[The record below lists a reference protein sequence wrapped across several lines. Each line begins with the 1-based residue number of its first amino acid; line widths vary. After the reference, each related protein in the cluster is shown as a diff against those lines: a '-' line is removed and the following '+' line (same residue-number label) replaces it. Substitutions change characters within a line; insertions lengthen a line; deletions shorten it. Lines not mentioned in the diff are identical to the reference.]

1 MKKTGIAACCPSD
14 TDPIGLRHAPLT
26 ENNIAAAQLYG
37 SQRKGASDLEL
48 VAPWTVYDRKQTNR
62 YGVGEKRL
70 CTRLIL
76 WQPSMP
82 RVLRKMG
89 ELPQSAG
96 A

>member
-1 MKKTGIAACCPSD
+1 MKKTG
-14 TDPIGLRHAPLT
+14 LL
-26 ENNIAAAQLYG
+26 
-37 SQRKGASDLEL
+37 L
-48 VAPWTVYDRKQTNR
+48 VALLTLTQSAYAMLP
-62 YGVGEKRL
+62 L
-70 CTRLIL
+70 TRLIL

>member
-1 MKKTGIAACCPSD
+1 MKKTGLLLVALLTLTQSAYAM
-14 TDPIGLRHAPLT
+14 LPLT

-62 YGVGEKRL
+62 YGVGKKRL

>member
-1 MKKTGIAACCPSD
+1 MKKTGLLLVALLTLTQSAYAM
-14 TDPIGLRHAPLT
+14 LPLT

-48 VAPWTVYDRKQTNR
+48 VAPWTVYDRTVMASGK
-62 YGVGEKRL
+62 KRL

>member
-1 MKKTGIAACCPSD
+1 MKKTGLLLVALLTLTQSAYAM
-14 TDPIGLRHAPLT
+14 LPLT

-62 YGVGEKRL
+62 YGVREKRL

>member
-1 MKKTGIAACCPSD
+1 MKKTGLLLVALLTLTQSAYAM
-14 TDPIGLRHAPLT
+14 LPLT